1 MLLHRL
7 PAETGQPGEQRLDPA
22 LAIKGRRTQVIE
34 EETEL
39 LVFGA
44 DAPVGALTH
53 AGREVLDQFTAIG
66 DRGFGDAA
74 GARHG
79 GMIRG
84 GGGRPRSEEQTSELQ
99 TVKRITNAVI
109 G

>member
-22 LAIKGRRTQVIE
+22 LAINGRRTQVIE
-34 EETEL
+34 AETEI

-53 AGREVLDQFTAIG
+53 AGRGVLDQLTAIG

-74 GARHG
+74 RARHG
-79 GMIRG
+79 GQIRRG
-84 GGGRPRSEEQTSELQ
+84 GGGPAGGDGEWGVET
-99 TVKRITNAVI
+99 
-109 G
+109 